1 MPTIRLADA
10 DDVGFLGTR
19 DHHVSADEL
28 VAVVGRGRVL
38 LLVDESAAEPLGW
51 LRWVLFWDQVPFM
64 NLLHVVADH
73 RGRGFG
79 RLLVGEWESRCRDAG
94 YSMVLTSTL
103 SDELAQHFYRHLG
116 YVDSGVLE
124 LPDEAPEILFRK
136 PLG

>member
-10 DDVGFLGTR
+10 DDVGFLGPR
-19 DHHVSADEL
+19 DHHVPADEL

-51 LRWVLFWDQVPFM
+51 LRWGLFWDQVPFM
-64 NLLHVVADH
+64 NLLHVAADH

-94 YSMVLTSTL
+94 YALVLTSTL
-103 SDELAQHFYRHLG
+103 SDERAQHFYRHLG
-116 YVDSGVLE
+116 YVDSGMLE

>member
-1 MPTIRLADA
+1 
-10 DDVGFLGTR
+10 
-19 DHHVSADEL
+19 VSADEL

-38 LLVDESAAEPLGW
+38 LLVDESADEPLGW
-51 LRWVLFWDQVPFM
+51 LRWGLFWDQVPFM